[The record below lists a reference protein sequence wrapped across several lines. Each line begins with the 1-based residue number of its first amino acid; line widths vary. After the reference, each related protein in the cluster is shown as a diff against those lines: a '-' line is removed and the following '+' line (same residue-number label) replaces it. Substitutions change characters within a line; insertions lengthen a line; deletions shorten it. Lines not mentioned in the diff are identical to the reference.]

1 MRQGRMGGVVPTE
14 PAPLVAGLGQSV
26 VRAKLCLGYDSIE
39 QERPE
44 LQGGIVSGPK
54 HEALATFP
62 VVIDVPVAW
71 GEMDAFQHVNNIV
84 YFRYFENARIA
95 YLAELDYLCEM
106 EQRGIGPI
114 LAATNCT
121 FKFPLAYPDTVW
133 VGAKVIAIG
142 DDRFTVRHLAV
153 SQRHQRVAAE
163 GEAVIVT
170 FDYRGKCKM
179 ALPTTLRQRIE
190 EIERSTGTS

>member
-1 MRQGRMGGVVPTE
+1 MSKDG
-14 PAPLVAGLGQSV
+14 
-26 VRAKLCLGYDSIE
+26 
-39 QERPE
+39 PE
-44 LQGGIVSGPK
+44 LQGGIMSGPK

-84 YFRYFENARIA
+84 YFRYFESARIA

-106 EQRGIGPI
+106 EQRGMGPI

-121 FKFPLAYPDTVW
+121 FKFPLAYPDRVW

-170 FDYRGKCKM
+170 FDYRGKRKI
-179 ALPTTLRQRIE
+179 ALPTALRQRIE
-190 EIERSTGTS
+190 EIERSAGAS